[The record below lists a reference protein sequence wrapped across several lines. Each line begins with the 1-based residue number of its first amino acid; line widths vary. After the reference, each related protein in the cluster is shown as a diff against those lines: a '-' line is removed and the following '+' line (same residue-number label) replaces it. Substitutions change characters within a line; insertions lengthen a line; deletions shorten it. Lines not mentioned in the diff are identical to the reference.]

1 MRMRQL
7 WMGVIPG
14 ALLLVWLVASAA
26 AAPREGQELVGTAMR
41 SWSELR
47 WLGPPPGD
55 LRGKVVLVRWWSDA
69 CPMCSSALPSL
80 GRLYEEHQKE
90 GLIVVGVYHPKP
102 AAPVSAAT
110 LQLVQKA
117 ALEHEARFPIA
128 IDADWTVLRRW
139 WLASGKRDYTSAS
152 FLIDRQGL
160 IRWVHRGGELHS
172 SPDPAHKD
180 CERTYSELLAM
191 LNTVLHEPPTPAPR
205 SPLAPSPPR

>member
-1 MRMRQL
+1 MRLSQL
-7 WMGVIPG
+7 RMGAILC
-14 ALLLVWLVASAA
+14 ALLLVWLVKSAA
-26 AAPREGQELVGTAMR
+26 AAPREGQELVGTPMR

-90 GLIVVGVYHPKP
+90 GLTVVGVYHPKP

-139 WLASGKRDYTSAS
+139 WLDGGKRDYTSAS
-152 FLIDRQGL
+152 FLIDRQGR
-160 IRWVHRGGELHS
+160 IRWVHRGGELHPS
-172 SPDPAHKD
+172 SDPAHKD
-180 CERTYSELLAM
+180 CDRTYGELLTVLSA
-191 LNTVLHEPPTPAPR
+191 VLHEPP
-205 SPLAPSPPR
+205 PPR